1 MKPERLLAKYGLF
14 QTDTLEEK
22 YIKLKDAFTLLLN
35 RTEER
40 CRKYCEYRNDQER
53 YANVCPD
60 AVPGLMERIAMINSS
75 TERVQLELEKI
86 DELSSVDEK
95 VSAITAY
102 AKGLAETRFSAL
114 FMVIL
119 SGELNKRWITLAEE
133 LVPVAESSASNC
145 SSQI

>member
-1 MKPERLLAKYGLF
+1 M
-14 QTDTLEEK
+14 
-22 YIKLKDAFTLLLN
+22 
-35 RTEER
+35 
-40 CRKYCEYRNDQER
+40 
-53 YANVCPD
+53 CPD